1 MMKGVEE
8 STPFLFFAKNNPP
21 REKKSIVSNKRQ
33 SHLIVFNGNRHYFG
47 AYHGWSLVYFF
58 NGNTGGKSSF

>member
-21 REKKSIVSNKRQ
+21 REKKSTVSNKRQ
-33 SHLIVFNGNRHYFG
+33 SYFIVFNGNRHYIG
-47 AYHGWSLVYFF
+47 ANHGWSPVYFL
-58 NGNTGGKSSF
+58 NGYTGGKSSF